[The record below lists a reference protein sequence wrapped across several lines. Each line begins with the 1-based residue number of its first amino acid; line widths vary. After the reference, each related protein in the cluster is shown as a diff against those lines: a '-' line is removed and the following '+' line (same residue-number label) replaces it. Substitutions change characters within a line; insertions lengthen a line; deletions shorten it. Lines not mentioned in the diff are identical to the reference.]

1 MIYHDHLPLRV
12 AWRKTWPY
20 FAGVAV
26 LWMLVYHLSPLG
38 IVALCFLLTVMVS
51 GITERFME
59 IGREVSLRRKSNQ
72 RWEYVLNPT
81 LEQVN
86 RALQKDAAQIVD
98 NLLSKNAFYDNS
110 ALPV

>member
-1 MIYHDHLPLRV
+1 MLQRGFELNPLVVVATFTSVATILSLLVMIYHDHLPLRV

-72 RWEYVLNPT
+72 R
-81 LEQVN
+81 
-86 RALQKDAAQIVD
+86 
-98 NLLSKNAFYDNS
+98 
-110 ALPV
+110 